1 VKKHYSKLSL
11 AIFTVIALLMVAGTA
26 VLAHREGANDPLS
39 RLKQALAA
47 AGAPALTSDQ
57 EQQITALL
65 TAWKATAANL
75 STGNLESDEQAFNDA
90 ILNVDANTAL
100 SEADVIGTDVA
111 AGTTARLKAVAV
123 FEISILNMLKA
134 DSNQVALL
142 VNRFGTTGLSR
153 LLNSFAESGLHGHP
167 DADGN

>member
-1 VKKHYSKLSL
+1 MKKYYSKLSL
-11 AIFTVIALLMVAGTA
+11 AIFPLLALLIVAGTA
-26 VLAHREGANDPLS
+26 VQAHREGANDPLS

-57 EQQITALL
+57 EQQITALI
-65 TAWKATAANL
+65 TAWQATAANL

-100 SEADVIGTDVA
+100 SKAEVIGSDVA
-111 AGTTARLKAVAV
+111 TSTTARLKAVAV
-123 FEISILNMLKA
+123 FEISLLNMLKTNN
-134 DSNQVALL
+134 NQVVLL